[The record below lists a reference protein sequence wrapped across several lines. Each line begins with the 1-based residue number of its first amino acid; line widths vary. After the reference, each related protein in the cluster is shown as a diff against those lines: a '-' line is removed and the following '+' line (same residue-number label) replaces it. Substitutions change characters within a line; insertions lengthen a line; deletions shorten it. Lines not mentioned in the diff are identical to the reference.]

1 MSEQHV
7 ELSPE
12 RAGRPLAP
20 TGARSRTL
28 RAYGIEIVRTYG
40 IVFAFAVLV
49 AAVAS
54 QNSVFISHTN
64 LLNISGQ
71 WAPAGV
77 MAAGL
82 TFVLIAGG
90 IDLSIGANFN
100 LCAVVAAAI
109 GQHHDP
115 GLAFLAA
122 MALGTGIGIVN
133 ALIVTITGI
142 DSFIATLGVSFALT
156 SVSQIL
162 TGNQA
167 YYVERNDF
175 LSLGT
180 GSWHTVPYTG
190 MVMAGTFLLLGLV
203 LARGVYG
210 QKIYAVGGNR
220 EASRLAGLRV
230 EALYGSTFVLTGFC
244 CGLAGV
250 LSASQLGSAQYNIDP
265 GILFD
270 VVTMVVLGGT
280 SLLGGYGAMWR
291 TVIGWAFI
299 ASIGNAFNILNV
311 NSNYQNL
318 VKGLVLIGAL
328 AIDVYVRR
336 LARAGKV

>member
-1 MSEQHV
+1 V
-7 ELSPE
+7 TE
-12 RAGRPLAP
+12 RPWRLAALRG
-20 TGARSRTL
+20 TARSV
-28 RAYGIEIVRTYG
+28 RASGIELVRTYG
-40 IVFAFAVLV
+40 IVLGLAVLV

-54 QNSVFISHTN
+54 QNSVFVSHNN
-64 LLNISGQ
+64 LLNISSQ
-71 WAPAGV
+71 YAPAAV

-82 TFVLIAGG
+82 TFVLISGG

-122 MALGTGIGIVN
+122 MALGTGIGILN

-142 DSFIATLGVSFALT
+142 DSFIATLGVSFVLT
-156 SVSQIL
+156 SISQIL

-167 YYVERNDF
+167 YYVEREDF
-175 LSLGT
+175 LSLGA
-180 GSWHTVPYTG
+180 GSWHTIPYAG
-190 MVMAGTFLLLGLV
+190 MVMVGTFLLLGLV
-203 LARGVYG
+203 LARGAYG

-230 EALYGSTFVLTGFC
+230 QVLYGSTFVLVGFC
-244 CGLAGV
+244 CGLAGI
-250 LSASQLGSAQYNIDP
+250 LNASQLGTAQYNIDP

-291 TVIGWAFI
+291 TVVGWAFI
-299 ASIGNAFNILNV
+299 AAIGNSFNILSV
-311 NSNYQNL
+311 NSNYQSL
-318 VKGLVLIGAL
+318 VKGFVLIGAL

-336 LARAGKV
+336 LARSGST

>member
-1 MSEQHV
+1 MTEQPV
-7 ELSPE
+7 GGLD
-12 RAGRPLAP
+12 AP
-20 TGARSRTL
+20 TGRGRLRGAPGLGALRS
-28 RAYGIEIVRTYG
+28 YGIELVRTYG
-40 IVFAFAVLV
+40 IVVAFAVLV

-54 QNSVFISHTN
+54 QNSVFISREN
-64 LLNISGQ
+64 LLNISAQ

-100 LCAVVAAAI
+100 LCAVLAAAL

-122 MALGTGIGIVN
+122 MALGTGIGLVN
-133 ALIVTITGI
+133 AVIVTATGI
-142 DSFIATLGVSFALT
+142 DSFIATLGVSFVLA
-156 SVSQIL
+156 SISQIL
-162 TGNQA
+162 TGNVP
-167 YYVERNDF
+167 YYVENEDF
-175 LSLGT
+175 LSLGA
-180 GSWHTVPYTG
+180 GSWHTIPYAG
-190 MVMAGTFLLLGLV
+190 MVMLGTFLLLGVILW
-203 LARGVYG
+203 RGTYG
-210 QKIYAVGGNR
+210 QKVYAVGGNR

-230 EALYGSTFVLTGFC
+230 KSLYGSTFVLTGFC

-250 LSASQLGSAQYNIDP
+250 LSASQLGTAQYNIDP

-311 NSNYQNL
+311 NSSYQNL

-328 AIDVYVRR
+328 TIDVYVRR
-336 LARAGKV
+336 LARSGKT

>member
-1 MSEQHV
+1 V
-7 ELSPE
+7 T
-12 RAGRPLAP
+12 GRPWTLAG
-20 TGARSRTL
+20 TARSV
-28 RAYGIEIVRTYG
+28 RASGIELVRTYG
-40 IVFAFAVLV
+40 IVLGLVVLV

-54 QNSVFISHTN
+54 QNSVFVSHNN
-64 LLNISGQ
+64 LLNISSQ
-71 WAPAGV
+71 YAPAAV

-82 TFVLIAGG
+82 TFVLISGG

-122 MALGTGIGIVN
+122 MALGTGIGILN

-142 DSFIATLGVSFALT
+142 DSFIATLGVSFVLT
-156 SVSQIL
+156 SISQIL

-167 YYVERNDF
+167 YYVEREDF
-175 LSLGT
+175 LSLGA
-180 GSWHTVPYTG
+180 GSWHTIPYAG
-190 MVMAGTFLLLGLV
+190 MVMVGTFLLFGLV
-203 LARGVYG
+203 LARGAYG

-230 EALYGSTFVLTGFC
+230 QVLYGSTFVLVGFC
-244 CGLAGV
+244 CGLAGI
-250 LSASQLGSAQYNIDP
+250 LNASQLGTAQYNIDP

-291 TVIGWAFI
+291 TVVGWAFI
-299 ASIGNAFNILNV
+299 AAIGNSFNILSV
-311 NSNYQNL
+311 NSNYQSL
-318 VKGLVLIGAL
+318 VKGFVLIGAL

-336 LARAGKV
+336 LARSGST

>member
-1 MSEQHV
+1 MT
-7 ELSPE
+7 E
-12 RAGRPLAP
+12 RPWTLAG
-20 TGARSRTL
+20 TARSV
-28 RAYGIEIVRTYG
+28 RASGIELVRTYG
-40 IVFAFAVLV
+40 IVLGLVVLV

-54 QNSVFISHTN
+54 QNSVFVSHNN
-64 LLNISGQ
+64 LLNISSQ
-71 WAPAGV
+71 YAPAAV

-82 TFVLIAGG
+82 TFVLISGG

-122 MALGTGIGIVN
+122 MALGTGIGILN

-142 DSFIATLGVSFALT
+142 DSFIATLGVSFVLT
-156 SVSQIL
+156 SISQIL

-167 YYVERNDF
+167 YYVEREDF
-175 LSLGT
+175 LSLGA
-180 GSWHTVPYTG
+180 GSWHTIPYAG
-190 MVMAGTFLLLGLV
+190 MVMVGTFLLFGLV
-203 LARGVYG
+203 LARGAYG

-230 EALYGSTFVLTGFC
+230 QVLYGSTFVLVGFC
-244 CGLAGV
+244 CGLAGI
-250 LSASQLGSAQYNIDP
+250 LNASQLGTAQYNIDP

-291 TVIGWAFI
+291 TVVGWAFI
-299 ASIGNAFNILNV
+299 SAIGNSFNILSV
-311 NSNYQNL
+311 NSNYQSL

-336 LARAGKV
+336 LARSGST